1 MKKNSK
7 TLIISLLSLSCLICF
22 GFFNLP
28 KNNYDPAYVK
38 IDTQNYKGAKL
49 TTIMMTRSGERI
61 KAKFFATN
69 DEQGKSVYSRFIEWS
84 KGKNII
90 LLSNPCYHTDY
101 NGQMIPNGFCMD
113 NGKLVNKEIS
123 DRGSALVIVHATG
136 GIAVSNLKEKNC
148 NMTCDGAS
156 KKFNLIDS
164 WDRNQFISCAEKQNV
179 SVFQQHLLVYR
190 NQLNDFTGANGFKLK
205 KRERRFLAVGND
217 ENGLLKHIIIDYP
230 SGATLADGA
239 ENVFNFLKET
249 YKIDLIFMI
258 NMEAGMGNVLQLYDE
273 TGNVRNDIK
282 GTIDPKEASSL
293 LVYYYE

>member
-1 MKKNSK
+1 MKKISK

-61 KAKFFATN
+61 KAKYFATN
-69 DEQGKSVYSRFIEWS
+69 DEQGRSVYSRFIEWS

-90 LLSNPCYHTDY
+90 LLSNPCYHNYYQNNT
-101 NGQMIPNGFCMD
+101 IPVGFCMD

-123 DRGSALVIVHATG
+123 NRGNALVIVYATG

-156 KKFNLIDS
+156 KRFDLSDS
-164 WDRNQFISCAEKQNV
+164 WDKKEFISCAEKQSA

-190 NQLNDFTGANGFKLK
+190 NQLNDFTGISDQ
-205 KRERRFLAVGND
+205 KRERRFLAVGKD
-217 ENGLLKHIIIDYP
+217 ANGILKHIIIDHP

-239 ENVFNFLKET
+239 ENVFNFLKEN

-258 NMEAGMGNVLQLYDE
+258 NMETGSDNVLQLYDE

-282 GTIDPKEASSL
+282 GTIDPKDATSL